1 MIDDFIILL
10 VAIMVGFLAD
20 HNFRMFILGKKRSYL
35 NRFFIF
41 GAVSI
46 GLIFTFVIRF
56 FDDYFGGIVTFTI
69 SMMAAGVGAYQKW
82 KTSQ

>member
-1 MIDDFIILL
+1 MINDFIILL

-20 HNFRMFILGKKRSYL
+20 HNFRMFILGKKRSDL
-35 NRFFIF
+35 NRFLIF
-41 GAVSI
+41 GVVSI

-56 FDDYFGGIVTFTI
+56 FDDYFGGIVAFTI

-82 KTSQ
+82 KASR